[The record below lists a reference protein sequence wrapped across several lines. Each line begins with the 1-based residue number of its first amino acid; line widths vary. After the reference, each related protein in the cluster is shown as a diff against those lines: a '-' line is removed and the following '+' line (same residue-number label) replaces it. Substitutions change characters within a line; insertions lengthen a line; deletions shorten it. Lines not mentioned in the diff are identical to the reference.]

1 LTRRPVAGFTRRP
14 STGGACAEADEEAD
28 GGLDEEVVDRRR
40 AQRPST
46 GGSALVEESK
56 EADDG
61 LDEEAGGGLDEEAID
76 RRCARRG

>member
-1 LTRRPVAGFTRRP
+1 LTRRP

-46 GGSALVEESK
+46 GGSAFVEESK

-61 LDEEAGGGLDEEAID
+61 LDEEAID